1 VAEASDLVVSA
12 AVRVSV
18 VIPTLNEAGSIA
30 RVLDDIPAALEAEVL
45 VVDAG
50 SMDGT
55 REIAA
60 GRGARVVLERRR
72 GYGRACLTGLE
83 RATDPDVVV
92 FLDGDYSDR
101 PAEMP
106 RLLQP
111 IRDGKADIVLGSR
124 FEGGIAARAMP
135 WHQALGNRLAAALIR
150 ALYGVRLTDLGPF
163 RAARSDV
170 LRALALREPT
180 YGWAVE
186 LPTRGARLGYRVLEV
201 PVSYHPRIGVS
212 KISGTVKGTVGAA
225 WCILTGIVANRLRG
239 EQRASDARRTA

>member
-1 VAEASDLVVSA
+1 MRVA
-12 AVRVSV
+12 V
-18 VIPTLNEAGSIA
+18 VIPTLDEAGSIG
-30 RVLDDIPAALEAEVL
+30 RVLDDIPVSLAAEVL
-45 VVDAG
+45 VVDGG
-50 SMDGT
+50 STDGT

-60 GRGARVVLERRR
+60 GRGARVIREPRR

-101 PAEMP
+101 PAELP

-111 IRDGKADIVLGSR
+111 IREGKADIVLGSR
-124 FEGGIAARAMP
+124 LRGGLTAGAMP
-135 WHQALGNRLAAALIR
+135 WHQVFGNRLAAALIR

-163 RAARSDV
+163 RAVRYDV
-170 LRALALREPT
+170 LRAVGLREPT

-186 LPTRGARLGYRVLEV
+186 LPTRGARQGYRVAEV

-212 KISGTVKGTVGAA
+212 KISGTVRGTVGAA
-225 WCILTGIVANRLRG
+225 WCILKGIFVNRLRAEAG
-239 EQRASDARRTA
+239 ASEARRVA